1 MKRGIFILVFW
12 WILIFSL
19 EGQWYNKYYGGKN
32 LTDLSQEELS
42 VLFQKSKNLK
52 NIGRALTLG
61 GIVGVSV
68 GSTALI
74 FLSITD
80 VLSAMSTGNSASV
93 IPFDIF
99 IISILAG
106 TVATIG
112 GIPIWIIGHI
122 RNKEIAP
129 LINHRFSGLIIH
141 LNPSLAFNH
150 AQSKFYPG
158 ISISFR
164 F

>member
-1 MKRGIFILVFW
+1 MKRGVILLVFW
-12 WILIFSL
+12 WILIFSM
-19 EGQWYNKYYGGKN
+19 EGQWYNKYYGEKN
-32 LTDLSQEELS
+32 LTDLSQQELS

-52 NIGRALTLG
+52 NIGRALTIG
-61 GIVGVSV
+61 GIVGVSA

-74 FLSITD
+74 ILSITD
-80 VLSAMSTGNSASV
+80 VLSSMSTGNSASLV
-93 IPFDIF
+93 PYDIF
-99 IISILAG
+99 IGSILAG
-106 TVATIG
+106 TVAMIG

-122 RNKEIAP
+122 RNKEIVS

-141 LNPSLAFNH
+141 LNSSFAFNH
-150 AQSKFYPG
+150 TQSKYYPG